1 MEAYGKCGSDDRLC
15 EDKGNNFLRVCE
27 MSVKH
32 ISMVRTTHS
41 HKYFPLNQNK
51 PPFAWQAIT
60 PMPKDYTF
68 YVKIKAWMTLKVKRG
83 SLRSSTY
90 Q

>member
-51 PPFAWQAIT
+51 PPFA
-60 PMPKDYTF
+60 
-68 YVKIKAWMTLKVKRG
+68 
-83 SLRSSTY
+83 
-90 Q
+90 